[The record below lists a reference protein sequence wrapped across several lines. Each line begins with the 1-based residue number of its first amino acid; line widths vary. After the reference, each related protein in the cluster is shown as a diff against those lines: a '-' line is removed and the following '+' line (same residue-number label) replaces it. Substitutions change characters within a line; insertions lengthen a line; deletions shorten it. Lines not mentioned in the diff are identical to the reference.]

1 MSSKMNRILYSH
13 GFDPLKTTILETIT
27 TNGQSVVHIEYDGVI
42 YELIGMNKRVIEKE
56 TIVEPEVIETKEEE
70 VKKDKPR
77 GWHFMAEYIDSEGNV
92 YHKGV
97 LQS

>member
-27 TNGQSVVHIEYDGVI
+27 NDGQSKVHIQYEGVI
-42 YELIGMNKRVIEKE
+42 YELEGMNKRIIE
-56 TIVEPEVIETKEEE
+56 TIEVIETKEE